1 MWRAVVKNTFLN
13 IELGE
18 GSDTRLTSAVRSR
31 SSQPAIENRTPSSR
45 NGPMEARSLDALAR
59 LNDLLVDD
67 KPAAA
72 TPIEKRSEDAA
83 AELDDLRKL
92 QAMLGQALAVPAAQ
106 KAPTMGLK
114 FPDKHRPANESNT
127 SISTMAE
134 DDMSEYSGE
143 ATSIVGDMNLKR
155 IRKIQSSGSVST
167 MMSDW
172 ADSFEADDE
181 VKSARGVPHR
191 EDFCHSLV
199 PKNHNFA
206 EMYRN
211 SVAEDPPTTLMIR
224 NIPSRYTQND
234 LMVDLKEKGLGG
246 VYDFLYMPMDKG
258 TSTNV
263 GYAFVNFIHPSYA
276 QTCMQ
281 LFQGHRFKR
290 PRSAGKIASVSVAH
304 IQGLEKNMQHYENSA
319 VNSAKAT
326 RRPMIIANLAGMVQ

>member
-1 MWRAVVKNTFLN
+1 MYRATVKNTFLT
-13 IELGE
+13 IEMEE
-18 GSDTRLTSAVRSR
+18 GTDSRLMGAMRSR
-31 SSQPAIENRTPSSR
+31 SSEPGIENRTPSSR
-45 NGPMEARSLDALAR
+45 NGPMEARSFDALAR
-59 LNDLLVDD
+59 LNAMLVDKQSGD
-67 KPAAA
+67 E
-72 TPIEKRSEDAA
+72 TPIKKQPEETA

-92 QAMLGQALAVPAAQ
+92 QHMLGQALAVPAAQ

-134 DDMSEYSGE
+134 DDTSECG
-143 ATSIVGDMNLKR
+143 GDMNLKR

-172 ADSFEADDE
+172 NDSFGEPDE
-181 VKSARGVPHR
+181 EVRSTRGAPLR

-211 SVAEDPPTTLMIR
+211 SAADEPPTTLMIR

-234 LMVDLKEKGLGG
+234 LMVDMKDKGLGG

-290 PRSAGKIASVSVAH
+290 PRSGGKIASVSVAH

-319 VNSAKAT
+319 VNSSKAT

>member
-1 MWRAVVKNTFLN
+1 
-13 IELGE
+13 
-18 GSDTRLTSAVRSR
+18 
-31 SSQPAIENRTPSSR
+31 
-45 NGPMEARSLDALAR
+45 
-59 LNDLLVDD
+59 
-67 KPAAA
+67 
-72 TPIEKRSEDAA
+72 
-83 AELDDLRKL
+83 
-92 QAMLGQALAVPAAQ
+92 LAVPAAQ

-134 DDMSEYSGE
+134 DDMSECGDMNSH
-143 ATSIVGDMNLKR
+143 VGDMNFKR

-167 MMSDW
+167 MMSEW
-172 ADSFEADDE
+172 NDSFGEPDTDE
-181 VKSARGVPHR
+181 VKSARGGPHR

-211 SVAEDPPTTLMIR
+211 SVADEPPTTLMIR

-234 LMVDLKEKGLGG
+234 LMVDLKDKGLGG

-276 QTCMQ
+276 QTCMR
-281 LFQGHRFKR
+281 LFQGHRFRR
-290 PRSAGKIASVSVAH
+290 PRAAGKIASVSVAH